1 MFNLLTEVA
10 SEMTSEIEQMGSL
23 EEATFFL
30 IITIC
35 AIIGYPIYQK
45 WKEKK
50 EKEKGE
56 EDDRQND

>member
-1 MFNLLTEVA
+1 MFNLLTSTA
-10 SEMTSEIEQMGSL
+10 SSEIEQMGSL
-23 EEATFFL
+23 GEATFFL

-50 EKEKGE
+50 EKEKGDK
-56 EDDRQND
+56 DDRQND